1 MGQKIYEGVTMR
13 RTFTAFVLAFSVI
26 GCSISR
32 QQEAEMGRDYA
43 IQINQQLPIVRDAE
57 VNRYINLLGGQI
69 ARLTSAPDHNW
80 TFFIVDSPEVNAFAV
95 PGGYIYV
102 NRGLITRTDRMDELA
117 GVLGHEIGHVVERHS
132 VEQMEKAQRAELG
145 VGLACVL
152 TGVCGSQAA
161 GTLINVAGTA
171 VFARFSRQAELE
183 ADDVGFDNVV
193 RAGISPQ
200 GIATMFQKLLEERRT
215 RPSAVAG
222 WFATH
227 PLEEDRLARV
237 QARIAQIPAADLA
250 RLTRDSRN
258 YQSFKR
264 RLNSLP
270 ASPAP
275 RR

>member
-1 MGQKIYEGVTMR
+1 MR
-13 RTFTAFVLAFSVI
+13 RTFTALLLGFVVM

-57 VNRYINLLGGQI
+57 VNRYINLLGSSI

-95 PGGYIYV
+95 PGGYVYI
-102 NRGLITRTDRMDELA
+102 NRGLIARTDRMDELA

-132 VEQMEKAQRAELG
+132 VDQMEKAQRAELG
-145 VGLACVL
+145 IGLACVL

-171 VFARFSRQAELE
+171 VFARFSRQAEFE

-200 GIATMFQKLLEERRT
+200 GIATMFRKLLEERRR
-215 RPSAVAG
+215 RPAGVVA

-227 PLEEDRLARV
+227 PLEEDRLQRIE
-237 QARIAQIPAADLA
+237 ARIAQIPAAQLS
-250 RLTRDSRN
+250 RLTRDSQN

-270 ASPAP
+270 PSPAP

>member
-13 RTFTAFVLAFSVI
+13 RTFTAFVLAFSVV

-43 IQINQQLPIVRDAE
+43 IQINQQLPIVQDAE

-102 NRGLITRTDRMDELA
+102 NRGLIARTDRMDELA

-152 TGVCGSQAA
+152 TGACGSQAA

-171 VFARFSRQAELE
+171 VFARFSREAELE
-183 ADDVGFDNVV
+183 ADNVGFDNVV

-200 GIATMFQKLLEERRT
+200 GIATMFQKLMEERRT
-215 RPSAVAG
+215 RPSAVEG

-227 PLEEDRLARV
+227 PLEEDRLARI

-250 RLTRDSRN
+250 RLTRDSQN

-264 RLNSLP
+264 RLTSLP
-270 ASPAP
+270 PSPA
-275 RR
+275 RRN

>member
-1 MGQKIYEGVTMR
+1 MR
-13 RTFTAFVLAFSVI
+13 RTFTTFVLAFAVV

-57 VNRYINLLGGQI
+57 VNRYINLLGDSI
-69 ARLTSAPDHNW
+69 ARLTSAPEHNW

-95 PGGYIYV
+95 PGGYIYI
-102 NRGLITRTDRMDELA
+102 NRGLIARTDRMDELA

-132 VEQMEKAQRAELG
+132 VDQMEKAQRAELG
-145 VGLACVL
+145 IGLACVL
-152 TGVCGSQAA
+152 TSVCGSQAA

-171 VFARFSRQAELE
+171 VFAKFSRGAEIE
-183 ADDVGFDNVV
+183 ADDVGLDNVV

-200 GIATMFQKLLEERRT
+200 GMATMFQKLLEERRR
-215 RPSAVAG
+215 RPAG
-222 WFATH
+222 VEAWFATH
-227 PLEEDRLARV
+227 PLEEDRLQRV
-237 QARIAQIPAADLA
+237 QARIAQIPPAQLS
-250 RLTRDSRN
+250 RLSRDSQN

-275 RR
+275 RRR

>member
-13 RTFTAFVLAFSVI
+13 RTFTAFVLAISVV

-43 IQINQQLPIVRDAE
+43 IQINQQLPIVQDAE

-95 PGGYIYV
+95 PGGYVYV
-102 NRGLITRTDRMDELA
+102 NRGLIARTDRMDELA

-152 TGVCGSQAA
+152 TGACGGQAA

-171 VFARFSRQAELE
+171 VFARFSREAELE
-183 ADDVGFDNVV
+183 ADNVGFDNVL

-200 GIATMFQKLLEERRT
+200 GIATMFEKLLEERRT
-215 RPSAVAG
+215 RPSAVEG

-227 PLEEDRLARV
+227 PLEEDRLARI

-250 RLTRDSRN
+250 RLTRDSQN

-264 RLNSLP
+264 RLTALP
-270 ASPAP
+270 PSPAP

>member
-1 MGQKIYEGVTMR
+1 MR
-13 RTFTAFVLAFSVI
+13 RTFTALVLAFSVV

-43 IQINQQLPIVRDAE
+43 IQINQQLPIVQDAE
-57 VNRYINLLGGQI
+57 VNRYINLLGDSI

-95 PGGYIYV
+95 PGGYVYV
-102 NRGLITRTDRMDELA
+102 NRGLIARTDRMDELA

-145 VGLACVL
+145 IGLACVL
-152 TGVCGSQAA
+152 TGACGSQAA

-171 VFARFSRQAELE
+171 VFAKFSREAELE

-215 RPSAVAG
+215 RPSAVEG

-227 PLEEDRLARV
+227 PLEEDRLVRI
-237 QARIAQIPAADLA
+237 QARIAQIPAAQLSRLA
-250 RLTRDSRN
+250 RDSQN
-258 YQSFKR
+258 YQTFRR

-270 ASPAP
+270 PSPAP